1 MHSPKEGAAS
11 DSAKK
16 LPDGAVGRS
25 AARRETTKIAVSHD
39 GQG

>member
-1 MHSPKEGAAS
+1 MHSRPKEGAAS

-16 LPDGAVGRS
+16 LADGAVGRS
-25 AARRETTKIAVSHD
+25 ARREATEMAVSHD